1 MTMTRDELIALLD
14 VHAPLAPTTEYA
26 IVIPEDVRDRSGAS
40 VGYFASSFTTASGP
54 LGETTLSSPSCTL
67 DERTAGDGRFCAL
80 VQDDVLRLRTASNN
94 ATYGY
99 LDGGGRRTPFFA
111 PRGEIALA
119 LEGRSDLRVFHLH
132 GPGGVGKSAIARAA
146 ARAARANG
154 HMTVVVDG
162 RTIAPIPTASQR
174 RWPLPLRR
182 GRCL

>member
-1 MTMTRDELIALLD
+1 MTGGAVRCDYRAPVTDAARLDAVGDKADRIDAQRFVGRDDAL
-14 VHAPLAPTTEYA
+14 
-26 IVIPEDVRDRSGAS
+26 
-40 VGYFASSFTTASGP
+40 
-54 LGETTLSSPSCTL
+54 
-67 DERTAGDGRFCAL
+67 
-80 VQDDVLRLRTASNN
+80 
-94 ATYGY
+94 
-99 LDGGGRRTPFFA
+99 
-111 PRGEIALA
+111 GEIALA